1 MNYFE
6 AMRLLDR
13 VKEGVP
19 IPLRLITEALILTGD
34 LDEQIPMVYSRK
46 NISNAGDRV
55 ILEQAEAREL
65 YRNWESSKNRD
76 LIRARLE
83 RAERIYGTG
92 ARDRI
97 REYMNRIKDGT
108 LL

>member
-1 MNYFE
+1 
-6 AMRLLDR
+6 
-13 VKEGVP
+13 V
-19 IPLRLITEALILTGD
+19 TW
-34 LDEQIPMVYSRK
+34 SRR
-46 NISNAGDRV
+46 NIQGPSDRV

-65 YRNWESSKNRD
+65 YRNWEWSKNRD

-97 REYMNRIKDGT
+97 RNYMAQMRDGT
-108 LL
+108 LI

>member
-1 MNYFE
+1 
-6 AMRLLDR
+6 
-13 VKEGVP
+13 V
-19 IPLRLITEALILTGD
+19 TW
-34 LDEQIPMVYSRK
+34 SRR
-46 NISNAGDRV
+46 NIQGPSDRV

-65 YRNWESSKNRD
+65 YRNWESSRNSD

>member
-1 MNYFE
+1 
-6 AMRLLDR
+6 
-13 VKEGVP
+13 
-19 IPLRLITEALILTGD
+19 
-34 LDEQIPMVYSRK
+34 MVYSRK

-97 REYMNRIKDGT
+97 RAFMQQMQNGT

>member
-1 MNYFE
+1 M
-6 AMRLLDR
+6 A
-13 VKEGVP
+13 
-19 IPLRLITEALILTGD
+19 
-34 LDEQIPMVYSRK
+34 YSRK
-46 NISNAGDRV
+46 TISNVGDRV

-65 YRNWESSKNRD
+65 YRSWEWSKNSL

-97 REYMNRIKDGT
+97 REYMNKIKDGT
-108 LL
+108 LE

>member
-1 MNYFE
+1 
-6 AMRLLDR
+6 
-13 VKEGVP
+13 
-19 IPLRLITEALILTGD
+19 
-34 LDEQIPMVYSRK
+34 MVYSRK
-46 NISNAGDRV
+46 NISNESDRV

-65 YRNWESSKNRD
+65 YRNWEWTKNRD

-97 REYMNRIKDGT
+97 RNYMAQMREGT

>member
-1 MNYFE
+1 MTWSRRN
-6 AMRLLDR
+6 
-13 VKEGVP
+13 KENP
-19 IPLRLITEALILTGD
+19 
-34 LDEQIPMVYSRK
+34 S
-46 NISNAGDRV
+46 DRV

-83 RAERIYGTG
+83 RAERIYGIG

-97 REYMNRIKDGT
+97 REYMNRMRDGT

>member
-1 MNYFE
+1 
-6 AMRLLDR
+6 
-13 VKEGVP
+13 V
-19 IPLRLITEALILTGD
+19 T
-34 LDEQIPMVYSRK
+34 YSRR
-46 NISNAGDRV
+46 NVESPSDRV

-65 YRNWESSKNRD
+65 FHNWEQTKNRD

-97 REYMNRIKDGT
+97 RAYMAQMREGK
-108 LL
+108 LE

>member
-1 MNYFE
+1 M
-6 AMRLLDR
+6 A
-13 VKEGVP
+13 
-19 IPLRLITEALILTGD
+19 
-34 LDEQIPMVYSRK
+34 YSRK
-46 NISNAGDRV
+46 TISNESDRV

-65 YRNWESSKNRD
+65 YRNWEWGKNRD

-97 REYMNRIKDGT
+97 RFYMSQMKNGT
-108 LL
+108 LI

>member
-1 MNYFE
+1 
-6 AMRLLDR
+6 
-13 VKEGVP
+13 V
-19 IPLRLITEALILTGD
+19 T
-34 LDEQIPMVYSRK
+34 YSRRT
-46 NISNAGDRV
+46 IEDEGDRL

-83 RAERIYGTG
+83 RAERIYGRG

-97 REYMNRIKDGT
+97 REYMNRIKDGI

>member
-1 MNYFE
+1 MIWSRRN
-6 AMRLLDR
+6 
-13 VKEGVP
+13 KENP
-19 IPLRLITEALILTGD
+19 
-34 LDEQIPMVYSRK
+34 
-46 NISNAGDRV
+46 GDRV
-55 ILEQAEAREL
+55 TLEQSEAREL
-65 YRNWESSKNRD
+65 YRTWETNKDRD
-76 LIRARLE
+76 FVRGRLE

>member
-1 MNYFE
+1 MN
-6 AMRLLDR
+6 
-13 VKEGVP
+13 
-19 IPLRLITEALILTGD
+19 
-34 LDEQIPMVYSRK
+34 YSRK
-46 NISNAGDRV
+46 NISNAGDRM

-65 YRNWESSKNRD
+65 YRSWEWSKNSL

-83 RAERIYGTG
+83 RAERIYGIG

>member
-1 MNYFE
+1 MN
-6 AMRLLDR
+6 
-13 VKEGVP
+13 
-19 IPLRLITEALILTGD
+19 
-34 LDEQIPMVYSRK
+34 YSRK
-46 NISNAGDRV
+46 TISNAGDRV

-65 YRNWESSKNRD
+65 YRNWEWGKNRD

-108 LL
+108 LE